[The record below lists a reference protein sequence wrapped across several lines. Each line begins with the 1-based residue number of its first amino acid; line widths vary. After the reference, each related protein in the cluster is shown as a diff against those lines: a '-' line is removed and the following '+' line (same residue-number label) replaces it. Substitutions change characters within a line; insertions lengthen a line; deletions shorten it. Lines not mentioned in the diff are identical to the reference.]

1 MEQIIEEVAPEPEA
15 MEEEAAEDLF
25 EEATIKESTPD
36 TTETMDAPAEE
47 EVIAEYEEQ
56 AIEEATVV
64 PEEPIQEEDTNQEIT
79 GCSRASRGSRHRLD
93 MRVRD
98 PCRRTLPSVTVALPH
113 RVIRELGSALCDT
126 CRERVP
132 R

>member
-15 MEEEAAEDLF
+15 MEEEAAEGLF

-47 EVIAEYEEQ
+47 EIIAEHEEQ
-56 AIEEATVV
+56 DIEEATVV

-79 GCSRASRGSRHRLD
+79 GSTPEPIIEPTKEKPAEHTAKKEGVVERLYLI
-93 MRVRD
+93 VNEVK
-98 PCRRTLPSVTVALPH
+98 TLIA
-113 RVIRELGSALCDT
+113 R
-126 CRERVP
+126 
-132 R
+132 